1 VKVIKINNPI
11 KTMTDLLY
19 QENRHS
25 ILMVDDDA
33 EHRTMMGLMLSA
45 EGYLVQHAK
54 DGQHAVVLHRNKPF
68 DLVIAELVQEDRNGF
83 QTLMDLRR
91 HSAQV
96 KIIATARMNWIPDEH
111 CLRMAG
117 HLGAHSVL
125 SKPFPPEA
133 LLNAVR
139 TALE

>member
-1 VKVIKINNPI
+1 
-11 KTMTDLLY
+11 MTDLLY
-19 QENRHS
+19 QEHRHS
-25 ILMVDDDA
+25 ILLVDEDTQ
-33 EHRTMMGLMLSA
+33 HRTMMGLMLSA

-54 DGQHAVVLHRNKPF
+54 NGQDAVLLHRKKPF
-68 DLVIAELVQEDRNGF
+68 DLVIAELVMEDKDGF

-91 HSAQV
+91 DSALT
-96 KIIATARMNWIPDEH
+96 KIIATANMNLIPDEH

-133 LLNAVR
+133 LLRAVQ
-139 TALE
+139 TALQ